1 MKKTLTVPL
10 YVLGFIVMGLLSGYA
25 AFKIMSFSKT
35 VEVPDLKGKTVIEA
49 NDLLSKKGLYLKV
62 EGEDYDPVIAPG
74 LVVRQDVPAGNKVKE
89 QRGIKVFLSRG
100 PKIWSIP
107 DVTGMTLEEAQQA
120 IAGSGLRI
128 EKVIRVHSDVVGK
141 DMIIAQRPNPD
152 ENLGVGAPHSPQD
165 LLGKRHGLTLIVS
178 SGPYESVYNCPDFS
192 GMSKDEAMSLAKRL
206 NLTVDFIGSGDK
218 VISQRPRPDSIV
230 KSGAT
235 VHLLLGGEQILPW

>member
-1 MKKTLTVPL
+1 MKKTLSIPL

-74 LVVRQDVPAGNKVKE
+74 MVVRQDVPAGNKVKE
-89 QRGIKVFLSRG
+89 QRGIKVYLSRG
-100 PKIWSIP
+100 PRIWSIP
-107 DVTGMTLEEAQQA
+107 DVTGMTLEEAEQA

-128 EKVIRVHSDVVGK
+128 EKVIKVHSDVIEK
-141 DMIIAQRPNPD
+141 DMIIAQRPTSD
-152 ENLGVGAPHSPQD
+152 ENLGAGAPKSPQD
-165 LLGKRHGLTLIVS
+165 LLGQRHGLTLIVS
-178 SGPYESVYNCPDFS
+178 SGPYEAVYNCPDFS
-192 GMSKDEAMSLAKRL
+192 RKSKDEAISLAEKL
-206 NLTVDFIGSGDK
+206 NLSVDFAGSGD
-218 VISQRPRPDSIV
+218 VVVSQKPKPYSIV

-235 VHLLLGGEQILPW
+235 VHLQLGGEQILP

>member
-10 YVLGFIVMGLLSGYA
+10 YVLGFIIMGLLSGYA

-74 LVVRQDVPAGNKVKE
+74 MIVRQDVPAGNKVKE

-128 EKVIRVHSDVVGK
+128 EKVIKVHSDTVEK

-152 ENLGVGAPHSPQD
+152 ENLGAGAPRSPED

-178 SGPYESVYNCPDFS
+178 SGPYERIYSCPDFS
-192 GMSKDEAMSLAKRL
+192 GRNKDEVMGLAERL
-206 NLTVDFIGSGDK
+206 NLTVEFTGTGDI
-218 VISQRPRPDSIV
+218 VIAQRPKPDSIV

-235 VHLLLGGEQILPW
+235 VHLQLGGEQIFPW